1 MKKYLLLLC
10 VFFLMPWAGFA
21 QSVEDISVVDS
32 SQAKA
37 QVLSVE
43 DGSETVTNAL
53 GNEVVESYQKVKVK
67 ILNGDLDDQEV
78 ELKNILAHNPLDINL
93 SVGDKVLVEI
103 TKFADGQINY
113 SVIDYYRI
121 PALIFMFIVFI
132 IFILLVGGKVG
143 FKTILALFLSVFLI
157 FYWLIPGVLRGH
169 NPIVLA
175 LLIAVVSTVLTLFLI
190 GGKSRKTLS

>member
-1 MKKYLLLLC
+1 MQKYLLLLLC
-10 VFFLMPWAGFA
+10 VFFIMPWSVLA

-37 QVLSVE
+37 LSVE

-78 ELKNILAHNPLDINL
+78 ELKNILANNPLDINL
-93 SVGDKVLVEI
+93 SVGDKVLLEI

-121 PALIFMFIVFI
+121 PALVFMFVVFI

-143 FKTILALFLSVFLI
+143 FKTI
-157 FYWLIPGVLRGH
+157 
-169 NPIVLA
+169 
-175 LLIAVVSTVLTLFLI
+175 
-190 GGKSRKTLS
+190 